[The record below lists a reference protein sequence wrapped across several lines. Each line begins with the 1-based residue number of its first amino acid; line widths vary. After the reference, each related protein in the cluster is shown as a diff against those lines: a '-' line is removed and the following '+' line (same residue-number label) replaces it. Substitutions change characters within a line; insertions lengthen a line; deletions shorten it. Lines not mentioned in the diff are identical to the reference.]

1 MREALV
7 VMAKAPQAGEVKTRL
22 IGAMTAEEARDLYV
36 AFLTDTFSL
45 MEEIME
51 EREELSLILCY
62 TPEGEE
68 EAFEDVEREGSLMIP
83 QRGAE
88 LGERLRNCF
97 ADVFGMGHESV
108 VVIGAD
114 TPNLPGELLFDAFDV
129 LEEEDG
135 VILGPSTDG
144 GYYLIGMRREHPAL
158 FSRIPWSTDA
168 VFAATEARAAEA
180 GIHLIVMP
188 EWYDIDTPEELA
200 LLEQDLKETRESARA
215 TRRYLKELRKKRM
228 E

>member
-1 MREALV
+1 MREALA
-7 VMAKAPQAGEVKTRL
+7 VMAKAPREGEVKTRL
-22 IGAMTAEEARDLYV
+22 IGAMTAEEARGLYI
-36 AFLTDTFSL
+36 AFLTDTFAL
-45 MEEIME
+45 MEEITE

-68 EAFEDVEREGSLMIP
+68 EAFEEVEREGSLMIP
-83 QRGAE
+83 QRGAD

-97 ADVFGMGHESV
+97 TELFGMRYESV

-114 TPNLPGELLFDAFDV
+114 TPNLPGELLFDAFDA

-135 VILGPSTDG
+135 VVLGPSTDG

-158 FSRIPWSTDA
+158 FSRIPWSTDG

-180 GIHLIVMP
+180 GIPLIVMP
-188 EWYDIDTPEELA
+188 EWYDVDTPEELI
-200 LLEQDLKETRESARA
+200 LLEQDLKQTRESARF
-215 TRRYLKELRKKRM
+215 TRRYLKELAKKKL